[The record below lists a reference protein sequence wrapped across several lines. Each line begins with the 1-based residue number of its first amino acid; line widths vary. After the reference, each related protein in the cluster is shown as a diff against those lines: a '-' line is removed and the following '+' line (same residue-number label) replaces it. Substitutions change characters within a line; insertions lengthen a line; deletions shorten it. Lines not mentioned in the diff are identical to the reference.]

1 MQAQSSQA
9 QFRVSHHSWKGV
21 RSSVRYRCALGGFC
35 TVGLQ
40 SSTSMEDMRGDHVG
54 STETQSLSLQVHQW
68 AAQNERLQAHQ
79 WAETHDRRHQPE
91 EPYKDE
97 KGSGK
102 AKILKTVRR
111 AALTPSPT
119 SSPSTH
125 HHWTR
130 SDTVRAKPPRIVGV
144 CISTF
149 APPVAPKSVAPPTL
163 TPLTNSA
170 LPLYARSV
178 PTYFAH
184 TLSLQMSKSV
194 SVLGVKPSNSPT
206 DTDTRLVSITT
217 QSNELMLEAEREE
230 LSMRLDQVISVLAA
244 QSVACDRFGEP

>member
-1 MQAQSSQA
+1 MFVALPVTDVPSEA
-9 QFRVSHHSWKGV
+9 FFV
-21 RSSVRYRCALGGFC
+21 RSDYSR
-35 TVGLQ
+35 Q
-40 SSTSMEDMRGDHVG
+40 SMEDMRGDHVG